1 MAMLEKSPL
10 SVKSDLLYLQWSQ
23 VVKEQQARLSPSRE
37 DAPVLNKH
45 TSVFKKKS
53 SEVIASEEQPP
64 ETIGCLISDTRHKVC
79 VQNVSCAGR
88 ALRNAFLSNG
98 QENWKAHVKLARI
111 IKRSFIGQ
119 ELAQWLTEQCVF
131 VGNRNAAA
139 RVWNV
144 LLELGILLSV
154 ERLAEFEDSEALYQF
169 SFEECEAQSCE
180 FRNQTQ
186 WQSGVNLLLRVAS
199 QTQLCV
205 ATPKPS
211 EGEQKKCSLAC
222 SAVDVVQMRAL
233 ERLTSKVQ
241 NELTAALAR
250 KGRCKSMIED
260 TVPEHSVELPPST
273 VSSNEQKQ
281 GPGTRLCNREDMSRM
296 EMVQQ
301 LAKDGCR
308 LLHNPLKPTERPA
321 EYKRHLSTTSN
332 SQTPNSTMA
341 KTKELSKDTR
351 NKIVDLHQAGKT
363 ESAIARA
370 LKIKRG
376 WVFQHDNDPKHTA
389 RATKEWLRKKHFKV
403 LEWPS
408 QSPDLNPIENLW
420 RELKIRVAQRQPQN
434 ITALEEICM
443 EEWAKLPATPL
454 RDAAVRVCARE
465 RSREMLLL
473 QRTTSEQAPSSSS
486 SSSPSS
492 LARRV
497 MLAALVEQEEDE
509 DEDGGSES
517 SSSGDRVTI
526 PTFDVPYFRYID
538 EEGTEDEEWCSSSR
552 SLSSIEEEDSSD
564 SSLSH
569 RYASVPASPE
579 KVLEHL
585 LSHLTLDEDSGS
597 PQARE
602 TESLLDDFLLTYP
615 VFMSTSDLCQALL
628 GQYPFLIDI
637 WQMLLCRVTYR
648 SAFKSLSCSDAL
660 TALLS
665 TYCLKRGRTKNE
677 VKETLLRK
685 RKVLHLLSQ
694 WIALCRDTLQEGEHT
709 KVFMKMLYRYVLDDL
724 YEFPTLENEVK
735 ELQKLLR
742 MQRRHTVDEYSPQRK
757 NKALFHQLSLKET
770 WQPTRTAQRQ
780 NKEALCHVYVTVD
793 SYVSVRTHSE
803 VTVQELLAAVAERLE
818 CAEDDLVLVAVNY
831 SRGKELLQPQ
841 QCVYSDSLGA
851 VSRLCVCRRDLTEI
865 THLVTDNGQMQ
876 QPAVRML
883 SMNTWDIAVAL
894 TNCDWTLFRNL
905 QEQELVYFTLSRD
918 SCSGHTAA
926 LELLL
931 QRCNEVQQWVMTEV
945 LLCPTLCKRV
955 QLFKKFIKIAAHCKA
970 QRNLNSFFAIIMGLN
985 TPAVSRLTQ
994 TWEKVPGKFKKLFSE
1009 LESLTDPS
1017 FNHKAYRDAFK
1028 KMKSPKI
1035 PFLPLLLKD
1044 ITFIHEGN
1052 KTFLDNL
1059 VNFEKLRMMADM
1071 VRVIKHCQT
1080 DHMGNMLTQK
1090 ESPDVK
1096 AYINYLHIIDNQQ
1109 TLFELSHR
1117 LETKV

>member
-10 SVKSDLLYLQWSQ
+10 SVKSDLLYLRWNQ
-23 VVKEQQARLSPSRE
+23 VVKEQQARLSPSKE
-37 DAPVLNKH
+37 DSPVFNKH
-45 TSVFKKKS
+45 TSVFRKKS
-53 SEVIASEEQPP
+53 SEVIVSEEQPP
-64 ETIGCLISDTRHKVC
+64 ETISCLISDTRHKAKQAFFVC

-119 ELAQWLTEQCVF
+119 ELVQWLTEQQCVF

-154 ERLAEFEDSEALYQF
+154 ERLAEFEDSETLYQF

-186 WQSGVNLLLRVAS
+186 WQNGVNLLLQVAP
-199 QTQLCV
+199 QTPLRV

-211 EGEQKKCSLAC
+211 EGEQKKHSLAC
-222 SAVDVVQMRAL
+222 SPVDVVQMRAL

-260 TVPEHSVELPPST
+260 TVPEHSVDLPPST
-273 VSSNEQKQ
+273 RSSSEQKQ
-281 GPGTRLCNREDMSRM
+281 GPGTGLRNREDMSRM
-296 EMVQQ
+296 EMVQR

-308 LLHNPLKPTERPA
+308 LLHSPLKPTERPA
-321 EYKRHLSTTSN
+321 E
-332 SQTPNSTMA
+332 
-341 KTKELSKDTR
+341 
-351 NKIVDLHQAGKT
+351 
-363 ESAIARA
+363 
-370 LKIKRG
+370 
-376 WVFQHDNDPKHTA
+376 
-389 RATKEWLRKKHFKV
+389 
-403 LEWPS
+403 
-408 QSPDLNPIENLW
+408 
-420 RELKIRVAQRQPQN
+420 
-434 ITALEEICM
+434 
-443 EEWAKLPATPL
+443 PL
-454 RDAAVRVCARE
+454 GDAAVRVCVRE

-473 QRTTSEQAPSSSS
+473 QRTTSEQVPSSSS

-492 LARRV
+492 LAR
-497 MLAALVEQEEDE
+497 
-509 DEDGGSES
+509 
-517 SSSGDRVTI
+517 
-526 PTFDVPYFRYID
+526 
-538 EEGTEDEEWCSSSR
+538 
-552 SLSSIEEEDSSD
+552 
-564 SSLSH
+564 

-585 LSHLTLDEDSGS
+585 LSHLTLDEDNGS

-628 GQYPFLIDI
+628 GH
-637 WQMLLCRVTYR
+637 
-648 SAFKSLSCSDAL
+648 
-660 TALLS
+660 
-665 TYCLKRGRTKNE
+665 YCLKRGRTKNE
-677 VKETLLRK
+677 AKETLLRK

-694 WIALCRDTLQEGEHT
+694 WITLCRDTLQDGEHT

-780 NKEALCHVYVTVD
+780 NKEVLCHVYVTMD

-818 CAEDDLVLVAVNY
+818 CAEDDMVLVAVNY

-851 VSRLCVCRRDLTEI
+851 VSRLCVCRRDLPEI
-865 THLVTDNGQMQ
+865 TNLVTDNGQMQ

-894 TNCDWTLFRNL
+894 TNCDWSFFRNL

-1028 KMKSPKI
+1028 KMKCPKI

-1059 VNFEKLRMMADM
+1059 VNFEKLHMMADM
-1071 VRVIKHCQT
+1071 VRVIRHCQT
-1080 DHMGNMLTQK
+1080 DHMGHMLTQK